1 MIEFLGEKPSDDFVD
16 LSFTDPRDRHLA
28 TQYIMTKKSNAFE
41 TISRVPIAEAD
52 YLNEPYHIHRL
63 FRMIFESGELIG
75 NSPLNVNADFI
86 NSISLKPNELIG
98 SQVFAKKHLSKPILK
113 RASVFLVTEK
123 PISSYDT
130 EKFVRDNR
138 ALLFRHVNPT
148 FDKKLSELILTDK
161 DGKKA
166 ALITSNQYNIAVGF
180 YNYGEC
186 DQGVFEHDGM
196 FYSRLKYIDFEEH
209 IRKEKEKMS
218 ESIPSE

>member
-16 LSFTDPRDRHLA
+16 LS
-28 TQYIMTKKSNAFE
+28 
-41 TISRVPIAEAD
+41 PIAEAD

-186 DQGVFEHDGM
+186 DQGVFEHD
-196 FYSRLKYIDFEEH
+196 
-209 IRKEKEKMS
+209 
-218 ESIPSE
+218 